1 MSLGGRGGGGVSAWE
16 LKVAV
21 VPMPMR
27 QIAVLDISLRSSRGF
42 VCVLL
47 VLIDLCLCKQHMSS
61 RVGRFPLGLS
71 DWQYRSSPATRVPRL
86 RTVNLEVR

>member
-1 MSLGGRGGGGVSAWE
+1 M
-16 LKVAV
+16 AV

-42 VCVLL
+42 VCILL

-71 DWQYRSSPATRVPRL
+71 DWQYRSSEMVVAAERTRPATRVPRL
-86 RTVNLEVR
+86 RTVNPEVR